1 MLPYEDPFSL
11 SLLFH
16 WNSEP
21 WGNVAAYND
30 PHARMEFKS
39 VGDAKRRVPLP
50 KPVASPLL
58 ELIASRQ
65 SCREFS
71 AEPIALG
78 ELASVLEAGYGLT
91 GLRRWPNGHRTFRR
105 AVPSAGG
112 LYPLEVYVVC
122 NRVESLL
129 PGIYHFNVRAHA
141 LEPMQDCFTM
151 AELPPDLMHQSFLE
165 PASALCV
172 LTAVLPRTLRKYG
185 ARGYRYV
192 LIEAGHVAQNICLS
206 AVELGLSA
214 LCVGGFTDHRL
225 NRRLAA
231 DGSSEAALYA
241 VAVGHSSSAKSSGSL
256 RNTSML

>member
-21 WGNVAAYND
+21 WGNVSAYND
-30 PHARMEFKS
+30 PHARMEFKA
-39 VGDAKRRVPLP
+39 VGAANHQIPLP
-50 KPVASPLL
+50 KPAASPLL

-71 AEPIALG
+71 AEPIGLS

-91 GLRRWPNGHRTFRR
+91 GLRKWPNGHRTFGR

-129 PGIYHFNVRAHA
+129 PGIYHFNVCAHA
-141 LEPMQDCFTM
+141 LEPLPQSCTI
-151 AELPPDLMHQSFLE
+151 AELLPDLMHQSFLE

-192 LIEAGHVAQNICLS
+192 LIEAGHAAQNICLR
-206 AVELGLSA
+206 AVELGLSS

-225 NRRLAA
+225 NRRLEA

-241 VAVGHSSSAKSSGSL
+241 VALGRASGARTADSLGNKSIS
-256 RNTSML
+256 